1 MENAKNTKRSIRI
14 PNEINRKVKEEAE
27 RKQVSVNKLIIC
39 MLRKRYS
46 EDGDKREQQANV

>member
-1 MENAKNTKRSIRI
+1 MENTKNTKRSIRI
-14 PNEINRKVKEEAE
+14 PNEINRKIKEEAE

-46 EDGDKREQQANV
+46 EDGSKRE